1 VSKVLYSGFV
11 EIGFTPRQV
20 TQLTGVPYSTL
31 NLWAKNGLVQP
42 SVASATGTG
51 SERVYSFNDLV
62 ALKVAFEL
70 RKSGVTTSSLNK
82 IVAFLRK
89 NERMDKPLSE
99 ARLVVTGHDV
109 AIVRKG
115 ELVSVL
121 SKPGQGYLSFVVDL
135 GQMIGDLVN
144 VADATKAFARGIALI
159 PVSTEGHKKQPR
171 SVHPGSSQRKR
182 PYIKT

>member
-1 VSKVLYSGFV
+1 M

-42 SVASATGTG
+42 SVAPGTGTG
-51 SERVYSFNDLV
+51 RERVYSFSDLV

-70 RKSGVTTSSLNK
+70 RKSGVTTSSIK
-82 IVAFLRK
+82 KVIEFLRH
-89 NERMDKPLSE
+89 NEHMEKPLSE
-99 ARLVVTGHDV
+99 ARLVVTGRDV

-135 GQMIGDLVN
+135 PQMLGDLVN
-144 VADATKAFARGIALI
+144 VADATKVFAHGIASSLT
-159 PVSTEGHKKQPR
+159 PGKVVKKQPR
-171 SVHPGSSQRKR
+171 SVHDETQEKRSRK
-182 PYIKT
+182 

>member
-1 VSKVLYSGFV
+1 V

-42 SVASATGTG
+42 SVAPGTGTG
-51 SERVYSFNDLV
+51 NERVYSFSDLV

-70 RKSGVTTSSLNK
+70 RKSGVTTFSIK
-82 IVAFLRK
+82 KVVEFLRH
-89 NERMDKPLSE
+89 NEHMDKPLSE
-99 ARLVVTGHDV
+99 ARLVVTGRDV
-109 AIVRKG
+109 AIVREG

-135 GQMIGDLVN
+135 PQVLGELVN
-144 VADATKAFARGIALI
+144 VADSTKAFARGFASSL
-159 PVSTEGHKKQPR
+159 VSAKSSKKQPR
-171 SVHPGSSQRKR
+171 SAHRDDQRKR
-182 PYIKT
+182 SRW